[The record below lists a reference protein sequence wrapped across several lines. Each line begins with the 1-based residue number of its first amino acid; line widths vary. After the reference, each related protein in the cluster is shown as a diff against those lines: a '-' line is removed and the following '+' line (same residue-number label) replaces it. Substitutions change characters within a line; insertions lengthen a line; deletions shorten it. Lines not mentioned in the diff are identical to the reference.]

1 MCHVMTR
8 SHTWVYRPISAVG
21 PTGPDICLEPSKSHH
36 FTTAVHC
43 TPNTALA
50 IIALKK
56 PLLWTEGV
64 QYHNSNILSYHLMI
78 WTKKGNKLL
87 NSWMCIHP
95 AAIMYICT
103 RKYTCRRIQLG
114 SQGRAEE
121 ERGVQPLP
129 NGKQR
134 FEVKVYTQAH
144 GQHPKK
150 LHYDSKIWDFS
161 DRKYLAE
168 ES

>member
-21 PTGPDICLEPSKSHH
+21 PASPDICLEPSKSHH
-36 FTTAVHC
+36 FTTVHQ
-43 TPNTALA
+43 TQHSLS
-50 IIALKK
+50 
-56 PLLWTEGV
+56 LLWRSHSFELKEYSTATL
-64 QYHNSNILSYHLMI
+64 SNILSYYQVI
-78 WTKKGNKLL
+78 WTQKGNRLL

-103 RKYTCRRIQLG
+103 IKYTCCRLQLG

-121 ERGVQPLP
+121 GRVVQPLP

>member
-1 MCHVMTR
+1 MLWQEVTLGSIAQYRQLARPAPTYALNPLKAITSPLQCTVHQIQHLLSLLWR
-8 SHTWVYRPISAVG
+8 SHSFELREYS
-21 PTGPDICLEPSKSHH
+21 
-36 FTTAVHC
+36 TT
-43 TPNTALA
+43 TL
-50 IIALKK
+50 
-56 PLLWTEGV
+56 
-64 QYHNSNILSYHLMI
+64 SNILSYHLMI

-134 FEVKVYTQAH
+134 FEVKVYIQAH